1 MPLDGILH
9 ELMHFQTNYYRENP
23 NSIIST
29 LSEDEYYILKES
41 LTALLD
47 ESWKPIM
54 TLIHSIRPQI
64 G

>member
-1 MPLDGILH
+1 MY
-9 ELMHFQTNYYRENP
+9 FQTNYYRENP

-54 TLIHSIRPQI
+54 TLPDASYPEF
-64 G
+64 